1 MADEVRFAA
10 RLEDLE
16 DLLRRIV
23 DELTFDSAV
32 VLEIARRT
40 GIELPF
46 DIDRV
51 NDRAAE
57 LRQRIDGILDEH
69 DDDA

>member
-1 MADEVRFAA
+1 MSEEVPFAR
-10 RLEDLE
+10 RLNDLE

-40 GIELPF
+40 GVKLPF
-46 DIDRV
+46 DIDTV

-57 LRQRIDGILDEH
+57 LRERIDGILAEGN
-69 DDDA
+69 DA